1 MKNLSL
7 LTALLLVFIAAVG
20 AQTRTITKNEYD
32 KVFQYA
38 VSETNSAFPFVF
50 TVTTESIKNN
60 KIVSTVTEID
70 EREAQMRERITMR
83 TVADGKTSQK
93 IQVRVDSGQNYCSED
108 GATWKRSEYECF
120 GPISIYGPR
129 QPESVEYSVTD
140 AMVSGKPVKVY
151 RAFSVFAPSEIN
163 GKRDFSETLSTI
175 DSRGFF
181 INVVDTEGSLDP
193 KTITLKRTQVW
204 DFKTKIKPV
213 VAPTN

>member
-1 MKNLSL
+1 MKTLGLSI
-7 LTALLLVFIAAVG
+7 ALVFVFVAAVG
-20 AQTRTITKNEYD
+20 AQTRTITRNEYD

-50 TVTTESIKNN
+50 TVTTESIKND

-108 GATWKRSEYECF
+108 GTSWRQSKYECF
-120 GPISIYGPR
+120 GSVTTYGPR

-140 AMVSGKPVKVY
+140 STVDGKPVRVY
-151 RAFSVFAPSEIN
+151 REYSVFAPSGIS
-163 GKRDFSETLSTI
+163 GKKDFSETLSTI

-204 DFKTKIKPV
+204 DFKTKITPV